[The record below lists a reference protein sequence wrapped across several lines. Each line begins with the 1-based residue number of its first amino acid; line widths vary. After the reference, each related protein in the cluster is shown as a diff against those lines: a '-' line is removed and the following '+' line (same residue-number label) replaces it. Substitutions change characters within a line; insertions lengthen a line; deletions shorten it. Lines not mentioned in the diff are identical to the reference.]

1 MTLRTWML
9 LLICLLCACDG
20 RAQLSQIDP
29 AKLPQVDQVRGAYS
43 KVATVES
50 LARSWSP
57 NWTFDIPK
65 EQVVSTLTSSLADL
79 SAAVAKS
86 PDNSELLLLTGLV
99 AHFAYNVDVEDAYKT
114 AVESLE
120 RAHKVAPGDY
130 RADWFLGI
138 HRCQSD
144 EVKQG
149 MEQLL
154 SVENRINWQQL
165 SVDFWN
171 DYISCSTVSLME
183 AHTLR
188 AVDHAVHLGASP
200 SHYAS
205 IVEMANKR
213 YRLTDMETT
222 YPAHDAWQAAEEEG
236 KVQFR
241 SQLCG
246 LGFSAHTDW
255 HMNVRDVAKGTC
267 VVTIETGPYASKT
280 GQSTPTLLLL
290 TRGAQ
295 QPQETLD
302 DFVRSF
308 VNKYPS
314 SRQIA
319 PISCPTERC
328 VAFEIVTN
336 AMYQAE
342 GGGHFLV
349 LGFANEP
356 DEFPGLLFERPDTPP
371 KSESGDRVKYY
382 RPNEKLHRLPG
393 ILYTVVELDSND
405 SIFRQAA
412 ADYQDLAKSLQLN

>member
-1 MTLRTWML
+1 MTLRTWTML
-9 LLICLLCACDG
+9 LVCLLCAWDG
-20 RAQLSQIDP
+20 RAQLSQINP
-29 AKLPQVDQVRGAYS
+29 VQLPQDEQVKDAYS

-50 LARSWSP
+50 LARNWSS
-57 NWTFDIPK
+57 NWTFDTPK
-65 EQVVSTLTSSLADL
+65 EQVVSILTSSLADL
-79 SAAVAKS
+79 RSAETKS

-99 AHFAYNVDVEDAYKT
+99 AHFAYNVGVEDAYET

-144 EVKQG
+144 EIKQG

-154 SVENRINWQQL
+154 SIENRVPWQQL
-165 SVDFWN
+165 PVDFWD
-171 DYISCSTVSLME
+171 DYISCSTVSLMP

-205 IVEMANKR
+205 IVDIANKR
-213 YRLTDMETT
+213 YRLTDAETT
-222 YPAHDAWQAAEEEG
+222 YPAHDAWQAVEERG
-236 KVQFR
+236 TVQFR
-241 SQLCG
+241 SQVCG

-267 VVTIETGPYASKT
+267 IVTIESGPYTGKT
-280 GQSTPTLLLL
+280 GRSTPTLLLL
-290 TRGAQ
+290 TRGTKT
-295 QPQETLD
+295 QETLD
-302 DFVRSF
+302 DFVHSF

-314 SRQIA
+314 THQVA
-319 PISCPTERC
+319 PISCPTEKC

-349 LGFANEP
+349 LGFANQTS
-356 DEFPGLLFERPDTPP
+356 EFPGLLFERPDAPP
-371 KSESGDRVKYY
+371 KSESVDKVKYY

-393 ILYTVVELDSND
+393 VLYTVVELDSND

-412 ADYQDLAKSLQLN
+412 VDFNDLVKSLQLD